1 MGNVLTDTPSTPTA
15 TGMGESLNTAL
26 TTNITGEDIIEQF
39 VDVLPWV
46 GIMVA
51 AAFLIYEARKLVKGA
66 AKGKVRL

>member
-1 MGNVLTDTPSTPTA
+1 MGSEEPVV

-26 TTNITGEDIIEQF
+26 ETNVTAEGIIEEF
-39 VDVLPWV
+39 IGVLPWV
-46 GIMVA
+46 GVMVG